1 MRRIL
6 GLLSALILCSS
17 LQAEAKDVVS
27 EASQKI
33 QIVQNQVNGLQGNI
47 QNQINQINNQVQV
60 LNKPQ
65 QILNQVQEIQQQ
77 AQQLQ
82 QQGQQLQQ
90 QGNTVSSIL
99 GKIEQGAGQATQQIA
114 GGVSQVLNPVAQTSQ
129 QVLNAYNQVYNN
141 VLNAYNQVY
150 NNVQSVIGS
159 FQNIISSVQSIQN
172 IWNAF
177 KKEDNPLKKVYSVLY
192 GIGNITKYLDDINNE
207 LDKVFGKILP
217 ATHFP
222 PKFFV
227 GLPQVLQIGKAKI
240 KALST
245 IDVNLNGLDGAG
257 DYLPN
262 QVIQQ
267 YCIAH
272 PNNGICSS
280 INNFDIMTYPGATI
294 GKPFIDLPATEIKK
308 NLADA
313 EAVMAAPSQKLS
325 PDGRVLAI
333 NKRNQYMMA
342 AVTSTGYLPF
352 GKEVSQNVN
361 VPKALKLKYAEV
373 VGKSAI
379 RDAYIKSFQRRL
391 QVHYQEL
398 VRLKALVDQV
408 CSMPVVSP
416 EETCSA
422 GGLGGI
428 LGGVGSVFNPLNSL
442 TNLTNI
448 TGAIQ
453 NIANLPNT
461 ITSQI
466 QNVQNTIQNTVGTIQ
481 NTVNNVKQKLPTRY
495 IEGRGACC
503 GVCAKALAQ
512 AHANMGAIK
521 AGTATVVAT
530 IHQAESQLAQVV
542 SLQSCMTRNTIREE
556 QTATR
561 NTIKTYECLLLRIQL
576 RRALIELDQLE
587 AEAANMGANISK
599 LQDSEFNTFEKERKK
614 LIERGLR

>member
-33 QIVQNQVNGLQGNI
+33 QIVQNQTS
-47 QNQINQINNQVQV
+47 QINNQVQV
-60 LNKPQ
+60 INKPQ
-65 QILNQVQEIQQQ
+65 EVLNQLQKIQQQAQHLQQQ

-82 QQGQQLQQ
+82 QQGNVV
-90 QGNTVSSIL
+90 GSVL
-99 GKIEQGAGQATQQIA
+99 GHIEQGTGQVAQQVA
-114 GGVSQVLNPVAQTSQ
+114 GGVSQILNPVAQASQ
-129 QVLNAYNQVYNN
+129 QVLNAYNQVYG
-141 VLNAYNQVY
+141 
-150 NNVQSVIGS
+150 NVQSVIGS
-159 FQNIISSVQSIQN
+159 FQNIIGTVHSIQN

-177 KKEDNPLKKVYSVLY
+177 KKKDNPLNKIYSVLY

-280 INNFDIMTYPGATI
+280 INNFDIMTYLGATI

-466 QNVQNTIQNTVGTIQ
+466 QNVQNTIHNTVGTIQ
-481 NTVNNVKQKLPTRY
+481 NTVNNVKQKLPSRY